1 MDRDQQI
8 NGIERELVL
17 LRGRYDSYRRAAG
30 IMKTFVI
37 ALVALGALAAA
48 IFAVNV
54 FLFDAL
60 YGVFFLGAVVI
71 FVAAVTWFVS
81 WLDLRWIDFVSQSPR
96 GIYSPYFFHPEIAR
110 ERRARSDAELIEW
123 QIADSERTLA
133 ELRASPDGR

>member
-123 QIADSERTLA
+123 QIAECERALGEFGTGA
-133 ELRASPDGR
+133 GGH